1 MPEPVARKFTMAD
14 RMILFAGCA
23 AGIAW
28 TWSYFEENV
37 REMVEIEWRFRL
49 HYLIDLARPALASI
63 GVALFVC
70 RLRSPRPTLR
80 RLARQ
85 PGTVA
90 PACMILS
97 FATEGAILLAGRALK
112 PVVDRLWP
120 IIPRLGGDAFTIT
133 YSSLL
138 WTFTTIDPGP
148 IIVASWISLMAVG
161 RWKPEPTWID
171 RTGRCL
177 GACWIISSFASRLS
191 RLVGAMA

>member
-1 MPEPVARKFTMAD
+1 MDPTPAPRKFTTAD
-14 RMILFAGCA
+14 LMILFAGCV

-28 TWSYFEENV
+28 TWAYYEQNV
-37 REMVEIEWRFRL
+37 DEMAEVEWRFRL
-49 HYLIDLARPALASI
+49 HHLMDLARPALASI
-63 GVALFVC
+63 GAALSVC
-70 RLRSPRPTLR
+70 RLRPPRPSLR

-90 PACMILS
+90 TACMILS

-112 PVVDRLWP
+112 PVVDRPWP
-120 IIPRLGGDAFTIT
+120 VIPPLGGDAFTIT

-148 IIVASWISLMAVG
+148 IIVASWLLLLAVG
-161 RWKPEPTWID
+161 RWEPEPTWID

-177 GACWIISSFASRLS
+177 GACWIISSFASH
-191 RLVGAMA
+191 LVYATR